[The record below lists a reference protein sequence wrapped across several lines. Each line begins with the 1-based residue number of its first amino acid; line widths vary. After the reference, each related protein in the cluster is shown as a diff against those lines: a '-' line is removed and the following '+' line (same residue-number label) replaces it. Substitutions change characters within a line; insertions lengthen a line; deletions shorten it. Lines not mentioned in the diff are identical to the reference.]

1 MVETDGAMATRH
13 SPRSATECG
22 HFSLEE
28 TELACSIELNWTSVV
43 FNLEQAQGLNSSFRP
58 SMQQVHRLRQGG
70 AKEGVH
76 HRALGEVEVLYRLGQ
91 VKLVALARLLS

>member
-13 SPRSATECG
+13 SPRSAIECG

-28 TELACSIELNWTSVV
+28 AELACSIELNWTSVV

-58 SMQQVHRLRQGG
+58 AMRQVHRLRQEGAMGG
-70 AKEGVH
+70 GH
-76 HRALGEVEVLYRLGQ
+76 HRVLGEVEVVYRLDQ
-91 VKLVALARLLS
+91 V